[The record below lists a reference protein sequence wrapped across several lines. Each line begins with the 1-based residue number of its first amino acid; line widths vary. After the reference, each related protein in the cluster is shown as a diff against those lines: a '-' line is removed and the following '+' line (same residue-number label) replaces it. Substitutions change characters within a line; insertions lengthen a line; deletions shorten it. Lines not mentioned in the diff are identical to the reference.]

1 MHAQHDGYV
10 HPATNPRVMKLTTAT
25 ALRAN
30 IVLFSVSTGIA
41 IIPCLSLDLLFGLPD
56 GGTST
61 LPFQSDTFALALL
74 IMLLL
79 RLWARRAFDAAVAAR
94 KVEIGEKP
102 GVKVLITDDCHRAWL
117 VQLHLELHGRQC
129 GD

>member
-1 MHAQHDGYV
+1 
-10 HPATNPRVMKLTTAT
+10 MKLTTAT

-30 IVLFSVSTGIA
+30 IVLFSVSSGIA

-56 GGTST
+56 SGTPA
-61 LPFQSDTFALALL
+61 LPYQSGTFAMTLL
-74 IMLLL
+74 IVVLL
-79 RLWARRAFDAAVAAR
+79 RWWARRAFDAAVAAR
-94 KVEIGEKP
+94 KVELGEKA
-102 GVKVLITDDCHRAWL
+102 GVKTLIADDCRRAWL

>member
-1 MHAQHDGYV
+1 MHAQHDGHV
-10 HPATNPRVMKLTTAT
+10 HPAVNPRVMKLTTAT

-30 IVLFSVSTGIA
+30 IVLLSVSTGIA

-56 GGTST
+56 SGTPT
-61 LPFQSDTFALALL
+61 LPFQGGTFAVALL

-79 RLWARRAFDAAVAAR
+79 RWWARRAFDAAVAAR
-94 KVEIGEKP
+94 KVEMGEKP
-102 GVKVLITDDCHRAWL
+102 GVKALIADDCRRAWL

>member
-1 MHAQHDGYV
+1 
-10 HPATNPRVMKLTTAT
+10 MKLTTAT

-30 IVLFSVSTGIA
+30 IVLFLVSTGIA

-56 GGTST
+56 SGTAT
-61 LPFQSDTFALALL
+61 LPFQGGTFAVALL

-79 RLWARRAFDAAVAAR
+79 LRWWARRAFDAAVVAC
-94 KVEIGEKP
+94 KVEVRKQP
-102 GVKVLITDDCHRAWL
+102 GVKPLIADDCRRAWL